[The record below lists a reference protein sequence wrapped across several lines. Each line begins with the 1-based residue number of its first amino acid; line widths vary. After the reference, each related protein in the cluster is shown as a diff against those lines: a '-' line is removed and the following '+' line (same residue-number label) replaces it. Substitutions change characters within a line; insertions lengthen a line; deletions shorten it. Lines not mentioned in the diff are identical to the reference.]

1 MTEYQEKIKTI
12 IDNIEKT
19 FLGKRDVI
27 TMLMIACLARGHVL
41 IEDVPGVG
49 KTSLAKALAM
59 SFDSSFKRIQFT
71 PDTTPSDVVGFSMY
85 DAKANEFKYIEGAV
99 LNNIVLA
106 DELNRTSPKTQSA
119 LLEAM
124 QEGKVTVDGQTHDIP
139 VPFMLIATQNQ
150 AEQFGTYPLPES
162 QLDRF
167 MMVMSIGYPDEN
179 SSVSIVESASI
190 NPQVETVATN
200 DTLIELQNAADKVFM
215 DTKISQYIVRI
226 AMATRE
232 NRFIET
238 GISIR
243 GTILMARAAKARALI
258 EGRDFVTPDDVK
270 YLLHPVFDHRL
281 ALNREGTTLHSSP
294 GEVMTDIIRYIRI
307 PELSK

>member
-1 MTEYQEKIKTI
+1 MTEYQKKIKTI

-41 IEDVPGVG
+41 IEDVPGIG

-85 DAKANEFKYIEGAV
+85 DTKANEFKYIEGAV

-139 VPFMLIATQNQ
+139 EPFMLIATQNQ

-167 MMVMSIGYPDEN
+167 MMVMSIGYPDED
-179 SSVSIVESASI
+179 SSVNIVDGASLRPEI
-190 NPQVETVATN
+190 ETVASN
-200 DTLIELQNAADKVFM
+200 DTLKGLQDAADKVFM
-215 DTKISQYIVRI
+215 DKKLSQYIVKI
-226 AMATRE
+226 AIATRE
-232 NRFIET
+232 SRFIQT

-243 GTILMARAAKARALI
+243 GTLLMARAAKARALI
-258 EGRDFVTPDDVK
+258 EGRDFVTPDDIK

-281 ALNREGTTLHSSP
+281 ALNREGTTMYATPTEL
-294 GEVMTDIIRYIRI
+294 MKDIIRYIRV
-307 PELSK
+307 PELGK